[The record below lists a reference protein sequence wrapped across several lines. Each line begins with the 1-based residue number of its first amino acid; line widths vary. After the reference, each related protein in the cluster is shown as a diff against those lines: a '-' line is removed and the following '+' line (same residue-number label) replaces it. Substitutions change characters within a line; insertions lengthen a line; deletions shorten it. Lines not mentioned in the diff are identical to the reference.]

1 MRQRIQNTL
10 FIAACCLALFGSLR
24 SQAIPAGKL
33 KLRGYVTDLAGVIS
47 PNRKVQLA
55 DWAGQLDR
63 RMGVQVA
70 MLTVNTIGGRSI
82 GMYGYEVAHRN
93 GVGYKGHDTGLLI
106 LIAVKDHKYTT
117 QVGYGLEPYITDA
130 DAGAWMR
137 AEIPVLRSG
146 HYGAVFAAMLGNIQR
161 TLARRMGKGSI
172 HPGTL
177 NHGGRAGAAPRGAN
191 PLAGL
196 LGFIFLI
203 IIVSVVSRALGLG
216 GMGCWLPFLLG
227 GFGGGGFGGGGFG
240 GGFGGGGGG
249 GGFGGFGGGNFGGG
263 GASGGW

>member
-1 MRQRIQNTL
+1 MRHPIRNTF
-10 FIAACCLALFGSLR
+10 FIALGCLALLAPLH
-24 SQAIPAGKL
+24 SQAIPASKL
-33 KLRGYVTDLAGVIS
+33 KLHGYVTDLAGVINPS
-47 PNRKVQLA
+47 RKVQLA
-55 DWAGQLDR
+55 DLAGQLDR
-63 RMGVQVA
+63 RMGIQVA
-70 MLTVNTIGGRSI
+70 MLTVNTLGGRSV
-82 GMYGYEVAHRN
+82 GMYGYKVAHRN
-93 GVGYKGHDTGLLI
+93 GVGYKGRDTGLLI

-137 AEIPVLRSG
+137 GEIPALRSG
-146 HYGAVFAAMLGNIQR
+146 HYGLVFADMLGHIQR

-177 NHGGRAGAAPRGAN
+177 NHGGGAPLARHRAS

-203 IIVSVVSRALGLG
+203 IIVSVVSRALGFG